1 MLFCHPLPDVGEG
14 PGALHQEGPSVSE
27 GAERGKCLLF
37 HIDFACMSSCCMHV
51 IMLHACHHAACMSS
65 CCRHVK
71 LCVVMAVA
79 IVCPAHWHV
88 GDMFAEVSYG
98 DQGLV

>member
-1 MLFCHPLPDVGEG
+1 MLFCRPLPDVGEG

-65 CCRHVK
+65 CCRHVIM
-71 LCVVMAVA
+71 LHACHHAAGMSSSVLS
-79 IVCPAHWHV
+79 W
-88 GDMFAEVSYG
+88 
-98 DQGLV
+98 LLL